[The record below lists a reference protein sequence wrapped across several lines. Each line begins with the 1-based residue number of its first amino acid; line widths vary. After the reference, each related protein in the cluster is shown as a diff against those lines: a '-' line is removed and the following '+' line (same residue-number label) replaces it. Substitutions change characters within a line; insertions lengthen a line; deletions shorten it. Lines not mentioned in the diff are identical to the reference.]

1 MTDVLTCKETREKAV
16 GCPVTGVKHQEKTR
30 NRCGVKR
37 QETQGHRAHEK
48 ENATT
53 MSEKVM
59 AKGVKEQTNGS
70 NDKKVL
76 RIPHNQTRHTASE
89 YLQCLGER
97 SSSFG
102 ANGVPTKVN
111 RLERLVDLHNQAPA
125 QAAKHSFEVGY
136 RG

>member
-1 MTDVLTCKETREKAV
+1 MST
-16 GCPVTGVKHQEKTR
+16 VTGVKRQGKTR

-37 QETQGHRAHEK
+37 QETQGQRAHEK

-59 AKGVKEQTNGS
+59 AKGGVKEQTNGS

-76 RIPHNQTRHTASE
+76 RTPHNQTRHTASE

-102 ANGVPTKVN
+102 ANGVPTKLN
-111 RLERLVDLHNQAPA
+111 RLERLVDLHDQAPPH
-125 QAAKHSFEVGY
+125 AAKHSFEVGY
-136 RG
+136 RGGEHAKSRRTALQ